1 MFNLVFSLFALA
13 NLWLTFSIVIE
24 LVPTSVKIN
33 LFVTADVVRYL
44 HLLCQHRAD
53 FQTHW
58 VNQVLMWIYLA
69 FLMLQVSLS
78 FHSALADFQF
88 VLALG
93 NRPKGE
99 RGLYLVT
106 LWVYAVL
113 ALYLIVCSVI
123 LSIQA
128 FKSALAVDGNIGQKL
143 ANLFKETNGILIA
156 AVLST
161 VGGLNTSEVHSK
173 R

>member
-1 MFNLVFSLFALA
+1 M
-13 NLWLTFSIVIE
+13 T
-24 LVPTSVKIN
+24 
-33 LFVTADVVRYL
+33 DG
-44 HLLCQHRAD
+44 
-53 FQTHW
+53 
-58 VNQVLMWIYLA
+58 
-69 FLMLQVSLS
+69 
-78 FHSALADFQF
+78 QF

-128 FKSALAVDGNIGQKL
+128 FKSALSVDGNIGQKI
-143 ANLFKETNGILIA
+143 ANLFKETNGILVA

-161 VGGLNTSEVHSK
+161 VGESEAQK
-173 R
+173 